1 MTKFYALLAA
11 IAIFAPVA
19 FATVNQAVLIIA

>member
-19 FATVNQAVLIIA
+19 FATINQAALVIA

>member
-11 IAIFAPVA
+11 IAIFAPIA
-19 FATVNQAVLIIA
+19 FATINQAALVIA